1 MPNKK
6 YIKIEIGD
14 LIIHKIFDT
23 DIISNVY
30 MIISKRK
37 YINYI
42 NDRVMNITQFYLKNP
57 LNDEIIEFDINT
69 IKNNIK
75 TNKFKLIKKKK
86 VLDN

>member
-37 YINYI
+37 DINYI